1 MTEYEY
7 ILTHEGVWY
16 CLCYDIDDGLRWPL
30 LHIPPYDSDYTWTAA
45 LRAAYLIT
53 DGPDQEGPWKEVPL
67 EDLPSKPTEED
78 VLDRYQEG
86 VWYEEC
92 QARCR

>member
-7 ILTHEGVWY
+7 ILTHDGERY
-16 CLCYDIDDGLRWPL
+16 CLYYDIDDGLRGPL
-30 LHIPPYDSDYTWTAA
+30 SRVPPRDSDYTWVAA

-53 DGPDQEGPWKEVPL
+53 STPDQEGPWKEVPL
-67 EDLPSKPTEED
+67 EDLPSKPLESD
-78 VLDRYQEG
+78 VLDSYHEG
-86 VWYEEC
+86 VWYEQC